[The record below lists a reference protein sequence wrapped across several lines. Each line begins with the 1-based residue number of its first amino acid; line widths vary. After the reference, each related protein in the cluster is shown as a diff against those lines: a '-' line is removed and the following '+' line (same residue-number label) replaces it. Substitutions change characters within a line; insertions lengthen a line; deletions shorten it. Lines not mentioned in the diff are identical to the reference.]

1 MIVYTA
7 FTFPTSHY
15 FVHLSQGRDLYAFSY
30 GGHGFNANLLYTTK
44 MWWCHD
50 SVLIWTSEEFKR
62 YSGFHFVT
70 LSYLTLTLK
79 RSLKSLSTFFPA
91 EYSLEDSDLEG
102 LSDITVS
109 SVHTSDL
116 SSFEGE
122 SEDEQQLSDSSEEGE
137 LPPDGLCRQQAF
149 YFWITS
155 PLVGALWKY
164 FKIFFLYVLA
174 SFFSQMKVRGK
185 KKNTAL
191 ETQEMKTKSVNLA
204 ARPMFTSPSSTPVTI
219 ATQMMRSLWRNV
231 VVLRWAV

>member
-79 RSLKSLSTFFPA
+79 RSLKSLSTFFLQSILWRTLTWKAWVTSQWALSTPA
-91 EYSLEDSDLEG
+91 TCPHSRG
-102 LSDITVS
+102 KVKMS
-109 SVHTSDL
+109 SSCL
-116 SSFEGE
+116 I
-122 SEDEQQLSDSSEEGE
+122 L
-137 LPPDGLCRQQAF
+137 LKR
-149 YFWITS
+149 
-155 PLVGALWKY
+155 
-164 FKIFFLYVLA
+164 A
-174 SFFSQMKVRGK
+174 SFHLMVSAGSRLSIF
-185 KKNTAL
+185 
-191 ETQEMKTKSVNLA
+191 E
-204 ARPMFTSPSSTPVTI
+204 
-219 ATQMMRSLWRNV
+219 
-231 VVLRWAV
+231 